1 MDKNLEQFIALSR
14 EYISTIDEISDKT
27 MPYDFLS
34 KCLLLL
40 PQIYAL
46 GLQIPNVES
55 ETSDISNSSYPSPMS
70 SIMRVLGKYD
80 LYNEVFDP
88 IFDKEIVT
96 SSISDDLA
104 DIYKDL
110 KDPLINYDF
119 GKENDAV
126 WEWRFNILGHCGDH
140 IVDTLRAIHRLVN
153 GHMPMDYNANENG
166 G

>member
-14 EYISTIDEISDKT
+14 EYISTVDNISEQT
-27 MPYDFLS
+27 MPHDFLS

-46 GLQIPNVES
+46 GLQLPDVEP
-55 ETSDISNSSYPSPMS
+55 EISDVSNSNFAYPTS
-70 SIMRVLGKYD
+70 SIMKILGKYD

-88 IFDKEIVT
+88 VFDEDIVT

-110 KDPLINYDF
+110 KDPLSEYDC

-126 WEWRFNILGHCGDH
+126 WAWRFNILGHCGDH

-153 GHMPMDYNANENG
+153 DHMPMDYNANENG